1 VTINQPKDDMETKR
15 EVRRVP
21 MEWKH
26 PIVRNLHGRDEFV
39 PLFGLSF
46 REQCEQ
52 VGREYSQSGCVEA
65 ARTQESEHFPDWP
78 ESVKIAWQMYETETA
93 GTPISPV
100 FATADALVDWL
111 VAGKVGYFAGHP
123 GTREDWERVV
133 GLAPLE
139 TCDSQ
144 C

>member
-1 VTINQPKDDMETKR
+1 MEIKR

-21 MEWKH
+21 MDWRH
-26 PIVRNLHGRDEFV
+26 PILRNWHGCDEFK

-52 VGREYSQSGCVEA
+52 IGREYSESGQIHA
-65 ARTQESEHFPDWP
+65 TRTQESEHVPDWDDT
-78 ESVKIAWQMYETETA
+78 EKTGYQMYETETA

-100 FATADALVDWL
+100 FPTANALVDWL
-111 VAGKVGYFAGHP
+111 IKNRVGYFAGHP
-123 GTREDWERVV
+123 GTREDWEKIVQF
-133 GLAPLE
+133 E
-139 TCDSQ
+139 TCGSR